1 MRNPLCAAIASIA
14 WALSCVAI
22 PATAQP
28 VAKMPYIAYVW
39 LFDQGPSAPYVDA
52 FRGRLT
58 ELGWTSGRNI
68 RVEYRDARGSDAK
81 LDAIMEELV
90 RNKVDVIVAMCTP
103 EAMSARKFTST
114 IPIVMASTGDPVKA
128 GLVQS
133 MARPGGNVTGLSAMS
148 LPLSAK
154 RVGLLKEAF
163 PKITQITALWNPER
177 PDNVPEVDAMKNA
190 AEQLGLKFQSDQVR
204 TRDELSIK
212 LDAIGWDGTQSI
224 LDANDPLIGSE
235 ARTIAEQAAR
245 LKLPVLS
252 GDRSYVDAG
261 GLMSYGPSY
270 RDLHRRAA
278 EYVDKILKGA
288 KAGDLPV
295 EQPTNFELVINR
307 KAANALGITLPY
319 SVMIQASEVIE

>member
-1 MRNPLCAAIASIA
+1 M
-14 WALSCVAI
+14 
-22 PATAQP
+22 Q
-28 VAKMPYIAYVW
+28 
-39 LFDQGPSAPYVDA
+39 
-52 FRGRLT
+52 
-58 ELGWTSGRNI
+58 
-68 RVEYRDARGSDAK
+68 
-81 LDAIMEELV
+81 
-90 RNKVDVIVAMCTP
+90 
-103 EAMSARKFTST
+103 
-114 IPIVMASTGDPVKA
+114 STG
-128 GLVQS
+128 S
-133 MARPGGNVTGLSAMS
+133 PGGNVDRPFGNELAAFGKA
-148 LPLSAK
+148 P
-154 RVGLLKEAF
+154 VGLLKEAF
-163 PKITQITALWNPER
+163 PKITQITALWNPDR
-177 PDNVPEVDAMKNA
+177 ADNVPEVEVMKDA
-190 AEQLGLKFQSDQVR
+190 AEQLGLEFRVRSVR
-204 TRDELSIK
+204 TRDELAIK

-319 SVMIQASEVIE
+319 SVLIQATEVIE